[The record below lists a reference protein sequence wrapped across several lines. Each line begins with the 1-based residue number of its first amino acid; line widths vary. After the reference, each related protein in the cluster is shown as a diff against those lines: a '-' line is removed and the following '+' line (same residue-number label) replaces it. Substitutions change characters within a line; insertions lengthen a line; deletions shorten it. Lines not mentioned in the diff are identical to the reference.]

1 MKKILLVLF
10 SLFSFIMLSA
20 QSKAEKQ
27 ILALMAEQEQSWNRG
42 DIDDFMNTY
51 WKSDSLM
58 FIGKSG
64 VTYGWANTLAN
75 YKKGYPDTASMGKL
89 NFTILKVKRLS
100 AQYYNVIGRWYLTR
114 TIGNLQG
121 AFTLIFK
128 KINKKWLIVQDH
140 SS

>member
-1 MKKILLVLF
+1 
-10 SLFSFIMLSA
+10 MLSA